1 MLNEMMEGLKMD
13 IDCDVYVR
21 DSRAILAC
29 DQSDGNLKQWAK
41 DCYIL
46 GVDGM
51 NQYVKNSSRVIANL
65 TQVIENI
72 VDVHD
77 PHAAGHQREV
87 ALLAKAIAQEMSED
101 NEFINC
107 ICLAAQIHD
116 VGKILIPPEIL
127 TVPGKL
133 NNMQQKVIKMHPKT
147 GYSILKPIDFPWDI
161 AQVIYQHHERLDGT
175 GYPQGLP
182 GDQILLESRILAVAD
197 VAQAMVSKRSY
208 HTPGSVEKAIE
219 ELETNRGKL
228 YDSDVVNT
236 YVSLVKRENVRFT

>member
-1 MLNEMMEGLKMD
+1 M
-13 IDCDVYVR
+13 I
-21 DSRAILAC
+21 
-29 DQSDGNLKQWAK
+29 
-41 DCYIL
+41 
-46 GVDGM
+46 
-51 NQYVKNSSRVIANL
+51 QYAEKSSRIIANL
-65 TQVIENI
+65 TQVIENM

-77 PHAAGHQREV
+77 PLAAGHQAEV
-87 ALLAKAIAQEMSED
+87 ALLAKAIAQEMSGD

-107 ICLAAQIHD
+107 VFLAAQIHD
-116 VGKILIPPEIL
+116 VGKIRIPPEIL
-127 TVPGKL
+127 TMPGKL
-133 NNMQQKVIKMHPKT
+133 NNMQQTVIKMHPQT
-147 GYSILKPIDFPWDI
+147 GYSILKPLDFPWDI

-208 HTPGSVEKAIE
+208 HTPGSVEKMIE